1 MRKKNPHRGST
12 LASFLKE
19 EGILEDISKS
29 AAARV
34 INVLLEHG
42 DALNQVREID
52 HFSYFPTTKR
62 RSKFVERCI
71 AAGLK
76 LRSLHECEDI
86 GERFAAIVCHD
97 DIPDEQVL
105 AKMRDML
112 STLAE
117 LEGGRYDGWE
127 TQLIA

>member
-1 MRKKNPHRGST
+1 MPQNPHIGWSLDEF
-12 LASFLKE
+12 LAE
-19 EGILEDISKS
+19 EGILEDVSKR

-34 INVLLEHG
+34 IEVLLEHG
-42 DALNQVREID
+42 DALNHVREID
-52 HFSYFPTTKR
+52 HFSYFPSIEG
-62 RSKFVERCI
+62 RSRFVERCI

-76 LRSLHECEDI
+76 LRSLHKCEDSN
-86 GERFAAIVCHD
+86 ERFAAVLYHD

-105 AKMRDML
+105 AKMHEML